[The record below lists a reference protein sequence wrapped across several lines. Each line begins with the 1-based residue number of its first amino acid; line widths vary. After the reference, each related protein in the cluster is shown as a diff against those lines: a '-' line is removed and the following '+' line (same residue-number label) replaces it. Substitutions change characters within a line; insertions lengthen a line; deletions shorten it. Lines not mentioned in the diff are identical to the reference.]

1 MVLDIIVVVEE
12 SLKMSDQYLCN
23 LRPFQQ
29 GIFVK
34 VRIVRIW
41 ESIDPSRPDTLLSLD
56 FLAID
61 AQRGAM
67 HFMIRSSDASQ
78 FRPQLKEGCLYSI
91 KKFQINNKKTAF
103 NPIPSNIMGIF
114 TKNTVIQ
121 TIQDNL
127 DAYPAN
133 FIGALKS
140 ITTIEKVRLQNRT
153 SDVKKRDLYIEDLS
167 GNTLKV
173 VLYGD
178 KAEAIDEDQLLD
190 KFISP
195 IVIVAATTIKKYMT
209 TKFYMD
215 LNIPET
221 MLHKQRYE
229 KEPFSVQIINI
240 HMSPQQLSTKEY
252 EIKDSTL
259 ADINNADPTEV
270 VHLLKPFL
278 DNPDQEWHTGIAATT
293 SKSSTPPPL
302 TLGSSASKVTTEKAK
317 EQLLPILMKAEMN
330 REDVYSSLST
340 FNSDQ
345 YTFRKT
351 FMSAF

>member
-1 MVLDIIVVVEE
+1 
-12 SLKMSDQYLCN
+12 
-23 LRPFQQ
+23 
-29 GIFVK
+29 
-34 VRIVRIW
+34 
-41 ESIDPSRPDTLLSLD
+41 
-56 FLAID
+56 
-61 AQRGAM
+61 M

-91 KKFQINNKKTAF
+91 KKFQINNKKTSF
-103 NPIPSNIMGIF
+103 NPIPSNIMGMF

-127 DAYPAN
+127 DAYPTN

-140 ITTIEKVRLQNRT
+140 ITTIEKVHLQNRT

-173 VLYGD
+173 VFHGD

-190 KFISP
+190 NFISP
-195 IVIVAATTIKKYMT
+195 IVIVAATTVKKYMST
-209 TKFYMD
+209 TYLASCSATKFYVD

-270 VHLLKPFL
+270 QGTK
-278 DNPDQEWHTGIAATT
+278 
-293 SKSSTPPPL
+293 
-302 TLGSSASKVTTEKAK
+302 
-317 EQLLPILMKAEMN
+317 
-330 REDVYSSLST
+330 
-340 FNSDQ
+340 
-345 YTFRKT
+345 FRVKGT
-351 FMSAF
+351 IVDIDCSNGWFYN